1 MDYIKELTEEKEFTG
16 VHYIET
22 ERSGRDRE
30 DLPEYKLKMS
40 FAFCFDNEFSTT
52 EYYHNSSFLEYG
64 GSPDKAVRNAF
75 VYAIDQYL
83 KANNKYNKSEGK
95 IQYSDV
101 QDSLV
106 LVSNSYSTM
115 TSYEN
120 QTKKAINNKLSL
132 IHI

>member
-1 MDYIKELTEEKEFTG
+1 MDFYKETLRRQAVVNSGVKFVLKNEISKEEFEEFEFLYENGIVDYIKELTEEKEFTG

-83 KANNKYNKSEGK
+83 KANNKYNKS
-95 IQYSDV
+95 
-101 QDSLV
+101 
-106 LVSNSYSTM
+106 
-115 TSYEN
+115 
-120 QTKKAINNKLSL
+120 
-132 IHI
+132 